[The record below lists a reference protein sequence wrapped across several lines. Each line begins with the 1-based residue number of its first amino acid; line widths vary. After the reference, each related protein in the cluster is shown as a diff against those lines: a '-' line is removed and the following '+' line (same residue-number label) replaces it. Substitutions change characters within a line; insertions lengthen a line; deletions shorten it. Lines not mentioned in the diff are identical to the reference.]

1 MEEFPDLLGK
11 TLISKITKAMEIQAI
26 GAMRR
31 NGTNGDNLVTGY
43 TNPGIMRAL
52 TVGWVGAKTNNKTY
66 IDFANKSGDDITA
79 LFKAGSNVFTE
90 YNAPTY
96 YGIDIW
102 ALAAAIKYGPK
113 DQSMTKNAPFLLTE
127 LWKDIGEHYNA
138 FLGNVAG
145 PYDRA
150 NSRDLTQD
158 SAVLPLWVW
167 GLMGYSKAPEPN
179 KRQANLE
186 YDAAEAASMA
196 IVMDTVAKYVPNEVM
211 SELKSFGTA
220 RTITKVIR
228 DDLETNK
235 SRIATSYVSK
245 TLMIGGFESNETEIR
260 SKQHVPAIVHWVSC
274 AISFDWI

>member
-1 MEEFPDLLGK
+1 
-11 TLISKITKAMEIQAI
+11 
-26 GAMRR
+26 
-31 NGTNGDNLVTGY
+31 
-43 TNPGIMRAL
+43 
-52 TVGWVGAKTNNKTY
+52 
-66 IDFANKSGDDITA
+66 
-79 LFKAGSNVFTE
+79 
-90 YNAPTY
+90 
-96 YGIDIW
+96 
-102 ALAAAIKYGPK
+102 
-113 DQSMTKNAPFLLTE
+113 
-127 LWKDIGEHYNA
+127 
-138 FLGNVAG
+138 
-145 PYDRA
+145 
-150 NSRDLTQD
+150 
-158 SAVLPLWVW
+158 
-167 GLMGYSKAPEPN
+167 MGYSKAPEPN